1 MDRRIGNA
9 AKNSPPKRRNGPL
22 VLFGRCHQDHR
33 VRLGYLDRH
42 NAAHGEPYVQILVAP
57 HVRAYRVTC
66 PLCGDEFTVSDAG
79 VERVLP

>member
-9 AKNSPPKRRNGPL
+9 AKTHRRSGAMGHSSC
-22 VLFGRCHQDHR
+22 FGRCHQDHR